1 MTPTANAFVF
11 AIALATVASLAI
23 TPTVAQER
31 KGILS
36 HPPLLKMLVPD
47 TANQEVAVYQAEY
60 EPGGIN
66 PRHLHPAAITFHVLS
81 GTGVWQEDGKE
92 PVTLKAGDSLFVPAG
107 TIHAHWNPSATE
119 RLRFLEF
126 IVAEKDKGRAIP
138 QPRQ

>member
-81 GTGVWQEDGKE
+81 GTGVWQEDGKD

>member
-47 TANQEVAVYQAEY
+47 TANQEVAV
-60 EPGGIN
+60 
-66 PRHLHPAAITFHVLS
+66 
-81 GTGVWQEDGKE
+81 
-92 PVTLKAGDSLFVPAG
+92 
-107 TIHAHWNPSATE
+107 
-119 RLRFLEF
+119 
-126 IVAEKDKGRAIP
+126 
-138 QPRQ
+138 

>member
-1 MTPTANAFVF
+1 MAPTVNAVVF
-11 AIALATVASLAI
+11 ATAFATVVSLAI
-23 TPTVAQER
+23 TPTTAQER
-31 KGILS
+31 KGIIS

-47 TANQEVAVYQAEY
+47 TANQEVAVYQVEY

-66 PRHLHPAAITFHVLS
+66 PRHLHPAAITFHILS
-81 GTGVWQEDGKE
+81 GKGVWQEDGKE